1 MTLLLKDNNI
11 NLSFYPP
18 QSLMFSINKQYF
30 FGVLIA
36 ATTIFGV
43 ACSKEN
49 APSNEKKQGKES
61 SITIDDFTSANVE
74 DAANPENPYDYFGK
88 AHFDGV
94 VYVVKD
100 LNGSVTAPVST
111 IYQSAVKFEQTLN
124 TSSFNTR
131 RSSSAHQPTE
141 EELMSAYQ
149 FAKQN
154 FSFKTPEGASPEL
167 KAELKKLS
175 EVFRQLDMEENDCN
189 YQKIKQGIVTYE
201 TELLKSSTLNGDEK
215 PILLKMTAI
224 ARYSALQWEQPLT
237 KLMAQKETSS
247 IAKSVKSTKGKRWYH
262 WLMIAAADAGGAV
275 VGYFS
280 DEGIVSSAVSASK
293 ATYDMITEDLK

>member
-1 MTLLLKDNNI
+1 
-11 NLSFYPP
+11 
-18 QSLMFSINKQYF
+18 MFSINKQYF

-49 APSNEKKQGKES
+49 APSNEKKQGNES
-61 SITIDDFTSANVE
+61 SVTIDDFMSANVE

-100 LNGSVTAPVST
+100 LNGSVAAPVST

-124 TSSFNTR
+124 TSSFNVR

-175 EVFRQLDMEENDCN
+175 EVFRQLDMVENDCN
-189 YQKIKQGIVTYE
+189 YQKIKQEIIAYE

-293 ATYDMITEDLK
+293 ATYDMITEDLDK

>member
-1 MTLLLKDNNI
+1 MRLTNKL
-11 NLSFYPP
+11 Y
-18 QSLMFSINKQYF
+18 SL
-30 FGVLIA
+30 GALIA
-36 ATTIFGV
+36 AAVIFCV

-49 APSNEKKQGKES
+49 AASYRENKDNES
-61 SITIDDFTSANVE
+61 PITIDDFTSANVE

-88 AHFDGV
+88 AHFDGI

-100 LNGSVTAPVST
+100 LNGSVTAPVSK

-124 TSSFNTR
+124 TSSFNAL

-189 YQKIKQGIVTYE
+189 FQKIKQEIVAYE

-224 ARYSALQWEQPLT
+224 ARYSALQWERPLT

-247 IAKSVKSTKGKRWYH
+247 IVKSVKSTKKGKRWYH

-275 VGYFS
+275 YAVF
-280 DEGIVSSAVSASK
+280 ENKEVITSAISASK
-293 ATYDMITEDLK
+293 ATYDIINAELQ

>member
-1 MTLLLKDNNI
+1 MRLTNKL
-11 NLSFYPP
+11 YP
-18 QSLMFSINKQYF
+18 L
-30 FGVLIA
+30 GALIA
-36 ATTIFGV
+36 AAVIFCV

-49 APSNEKKQGKES
+49 AASYRENKDNES
-61 SITIDDFTSANVE
+61 PITIDDFTSANVE

-88 AHFDGV
+88 AHFDGI

-100 LNGSVTAPVST
+100 LDGSVTAPVST

-124 TSSFNTR
+124 TSSFNAR
-131 RSSSAHQPTE
+131 RSSPAHQPTE

-175 EVFRQLDMEENDCN
+175 EVFRQLDMVENDCN
-189 YQKIKQGIVTYE
+189 YQKIKQEIVAYE

-224 ARYSALQWEQPLT
+224 ARYSALQWERPLT

-247 IAKSVKSTKGKRWYH
+247 ITKSVKSTKKGKRWYH
-262 WLMIAAADAGGAV
+262 WLMIAAADAGGVVYAV
-275 VGYFS
+275 VE
-280 DEGIVSSAVSASK
+280 DKDIITSAISASK
-293 ATYDMITEDLK
+293 ATYDIINAELQ